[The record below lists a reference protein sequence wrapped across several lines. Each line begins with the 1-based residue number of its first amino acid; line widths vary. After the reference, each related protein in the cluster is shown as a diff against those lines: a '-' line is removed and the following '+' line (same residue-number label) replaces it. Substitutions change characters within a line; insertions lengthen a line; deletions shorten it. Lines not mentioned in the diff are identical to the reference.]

1 MTDNFE
7 TFKQYIQVSE
17 PDFDYNNDKF
27 FSVEILKRR
36 KDNSEIHGDTH
47 TIKVYYINK
56 IADFDFLRDEIIKLC
71 EVFHARAYVSVNCK
85 SYEAITKANM
95 VELATRIANN
105 DYKKSYSIFNSCT
118 AKYIDGKKKKWL
130 IDVDAEDAIKFGMS
144 IAKLTDKIKDII
156 EKQCSPFR
164 DIITVFPS
172 CSGNH
177 IITSPFNTEQFCAAI
192 NDVFDKPRSL
202 IKKNNSTI
210 LYSVK

>member
-17 PDFDYNNDKF
+17 PDFDYNDDKF
-27 FSVEILKRR
+27 FSVEILQRR
-36 KDNSEIHGDTH
+36 KDNPEIHGDRRVV
-47 TIKVYYINK
+47 KVYYINK
-56 IADFDFLRDEIIKLC
+56 IADLDSLRDEIIKLC
-71 EVFHARAYVSVNCK
+71 EVFNARAYVSINCK

-105 DYKKSYSIFNSCT
+105 NYKKAYAIFNSCT
-118 AKYIDGKKKKWL
+118 GKYIDGKKKKWL
-130 IDVDAEDAIKFGMS
+130 IDVDAEDAIKFGVS

-177 IITSPFNTEQFCAAI
+177 VVTSPFNTEQFCAVL
-192 NDVFDKPRSL
+192 NDVFDEPVNL